1 MTTYVLVAG
10 AWHGGWCWEHVTVR
24 LRAAGHT
31 VWTPTLSGMSG
42 TPDPTVGLHTHADDL
57 VRLLRA
63 EDLGDVVLVGHSYA
77 GLVVREAA
85 DRVPERV
92 ARLVLLDAWAGRD
105 GVSLDDL
112 APPPFAGWV
121 ERNTSDGL
129 IAVPPTSMVGVTDP
143 AQVAWLEPRLAPQ
156 PRRTFAEPTRLTG
169 AVDGIE
175 CHAIVCTPDNGVPFA
190 RWAADF
196 GWPVSPIATGHDA
209 MVTAP
214 DELTRLLLA

>member
-1 MTTYVLVAG
+1 MTTFVLVAG

-31 VWTPTLSGMSG
+31 VRTPTLSGMSG
-42 TPDPTVGLHTHADDL
+42 TPDPAVGLHTHADDL
-57 VRLLRA
+57 VRLLCD

-121 ERNTSDGL
+121 ERNTGDGL
-129 IAVPPTSMVGVTDP
+129 IAVPPARMVGVTDP
-143 AQVAWLEPRLAPQ
+143 AQVAWLEARLVPQ

-169 AVDGIE
+169 AVDGID
-175 CHAIVCTPDNGVPFA
+175 CRAIVCTPDNGMPFG

-196 GWPVSPIATGHDA
+196 GWPVTPIATGHDA